1 MNPKLI
7 LLWAPVLLAQVAGQ
21 APHPQTYYVDSS
33 QGDDANNGFSARSAW
48 KTLDK
53 VNGAVFRPGDKLL
66 FKAGTVYSGQ
76 LRPQGSGTQTQP
88 IVVDMFGQG
97 DKPLIAAEGKF
108 HEALLL
114 KNQEYWEI
122 NNLQFTNAG
131 PAREAFRYGVR
142 VMSWDYG
149 TVHHIQLKNLFVHDV
164 NGSLMKK
171 DRGEG
176 HGIVWENGGAKVKSR
191 FDGLL
196 IENCRLLRTD
206 RNGICGFAAYPKN
219 PDKWFPSLNVV
230 VRKNL
235 LEDIGGDA
243 IKVWGCDGAV
253 VEHNIVR
260 GARQRCD
267 DYAAGIWPWSSDNT
281 LIQFN
286 EVSGVKGMKDGEAFD
301 SDGFCT
307 NTTFQY
313 NYSHDNDGGFM
324 LICCTASVGTVV
336 RYNISQNDRERLFH
350 MAGPIKDIAIYNNVF
365 YIGKGIDVHM
375 FLWSGERDLW
385 PDNTTV
391 SNNIFYAE
399 GIGRSSEGLHRKQP
413 DDGTYV
419 TRPGIGG
426 AIRLAFKNNV
436 FFGNFQDVPADW
448 RTIPSDPLLVN
459 PGSGM
464 DGRASLAGYL
474 LQAGSRCIGAGVPIA
489 NNGGRDFWG
498 NPLPEGKMPSIGA
511 HEKRAAGQ

>member
-1 MNPKLI
+1 MNLKLI
-7 LLWAPVLLAQVAGQ
+7 FLLAPVLLAQVADQ
-21 APHPQTYYVDSS
+21 APHPQTYYVDGS
-33 QGDDANNGFSARSAW
+33 GGNDANSGLSISSAW
-48 KTLDK
+48 KSLDK
-53 VNGAVFRPGDKLL
+53 VNGTTFRPGDKLL
-66 FKAGTVYSGQ
+66 FRAGTAYSGQ
-76 LRPQGSGTQTQP
+76 LRPQGSGSPTQP
-88 IVVDMFGQG
+88 IMVDMFGHG

-122 NNLQFTNAG
+122 GNLQFTNTG
-131 PAREAFRYGVR
+131 PSREPFRYGVR

-149 TVHHIQLKNLFVHDV
+149 TVHHILLKNLFVHDV
-164 NGSLMKK
+164 NGSLVKK

-176 HGIVWENGGAKVKSR
+176 HGIVWENGGDKVKSR

-196 IENCRLLRTD
+196 IENCRLQRTD
-206 RNGICGFAAYPKN
+206 RNGICGFAAYPKTER
-219 PDKWFPSLNVV
+219 WFPSLNVV

-243 IKVWGCDGAV
+243 IKVWGCDGAL
-253 VEHNIVR
+253 VEHNIVP
-260 GARQRCD
+260 GARRRCD

-286 EVSGVKGMKDGEAFD
+286 EVSGLKGMKDGEAFD

-324 LICCTASVGTVV
+324 LICGSGSVGTVV
-336 RYNISQNDRERLFH
+336 RYNISQNDLERLFH

-365 YIGKGIDVHM
+365 YIGKGIDIHM
-375 FLWSGERDLW
+375 FLWSEERNLW
-385 PDNTTV
+385 PDNTAV

-399 GIGRSSEGLHRKQP
+399 GIGRSSEGLHRKRP

-419 TRPGIGG
+419 MRPGIGG
-426 AIRLAFKNNV
+426 ATRVAFAKNV
-436 FFGNFQDVPADW
+436 FYGNFEDVPDDW
-448 RTIPSDPLLVN
+448 RTFSFDPLLVK
-459 PGSGM
+459 PGSGTE
-464 DGRASLAGYL
+464 GRASLAGYL
-474 LQAGSRCIGAGVPIA
+474 LQAGSRCVGAGVPIE

-498 NPLPEGKMPSIGA
+498 NLLHEGKMPSIGA
-511 HEKRAAGQ
+511 HEKQPAGR